1 MKCMQWIYDKWY
13 CYIIK
18 KPADKQN
25 ANNIL
30 DIISLAIW
38 IVGKELST
46 YIWQHSMWAKF
57 PYWWSQVLGKASS
70 FTSFVTNCMQDKIH
84 FAIKFCPRNK
94 STKFWGKICLQFVSF
109 IYVLELA
116 KVYALPWVDAENWI
130 LDHLRV
136 SLRLPICMR
145 EHLIPFF
152 LEHMFP
158 GPPNPMSRLDIE
170 QFLFLESPSRFP
182 VSMSKTKMQAVVRNF
197 ISRVDLLLTCCAFV
211 QKKVRAVYI
220 CVCFLRFDQ
229 EGYPHIYPHIY
240 SFGLTAI
247 YCHLFYV
254 NW

>member
-130 LDHLRV
+130 LDHPRV

-145 EHLIPFF
+145 EHLISFF
-152 LEHMFP
+152 LEYMFP
-158 GPPNPMSRLDIE
+158 GPPNPISWLLNIE
-170 QFLFLESPSRFP
+170 QFFQI
-182 VSMSKTKMQAVVRNF
+182 TKSLPAAVVRNF
-197 ISRVDLLLTCCAFV
+197 ISRVYLISMLRIWSEEGV
-211 QKKVRAVYI
+211 GSI
-220 CVCFLRFDQ
+220 CVCILWFDQ
-229 EGYPHIYPHIY
+229 EGVPYI
-240 SFGLTAI
+240 
-247 YCHLFYV
+247 
-254 NW
+254 